1 MARSFGATWWGAAWL
16 EALEQGA
23 LADAGR
29 LSRGRT
35 YARQGKVF
43 IDEVLPGLV
52 TARVVGTDEYSADLS
67 IKQITDE
74 QWQTVVERI
83 AARAKHAAALNSG
96 ELPVELEAELEAEG
110 VHVLPRVGDLLG
122 DCSCPDWGE
131 PCKHVAALC
140 YLIADL
146 IDSDPF
152 SLFLLRGRSRN
163 DILRALRAER
173 QQLVGAS
180 EEGGASAVPPS
191 ELAGVDGAA
200 MYERT
205 PAPLPSLAGANLGTA
220 AQIMTQPPVDA
231 GLDLIDLRRLADD
244 ASRRARQTLAG
255 DGDLGLG
262 LSDEHDAARRVAAAP
277 ADIEQLNE
285 LSRSLRCETE
295 ELAAWAIAWR
305 HGGRAAVDVARTNW
319 EPNADKMHQ
328 GRFALGAMSRVS
340 GNTVTGGGSQL
351 RLDRDGLWWR
361 FAAHDSLG
369 WIVDST
375 GFEFAADALE

>member
-1 MARSFGATWWGAAWL
+1 MARSFGTTWWGEAWL
-16 EALEQGA
+16 DALEQGA

-43 IDEVLPGLV
+43 IDEVLPGIV
-52 TARVVGTDEYSADLS
+52 SARVVGTDEYTADLS
-67 IKQITDE
+67 IRQITDE
-74 QWQTVVERI
+74 QWDVVVERI

-96 ELPVELEAELEAEG
+96 ELPIELEAELVEAG

-146 IDSDPF
+146 IDRDPF

-163 DILRALRAER
+163 DLLRDLRARR
-173 QQLVGAS
+173 QQLSGADPDS
-180 EEGGASAVPPS
+180 DVAAPPS
-191 ELAGVDGAA
+191 ELPGIDGASL
-200 MYERT
+200 YGRT
-205 PAPLPSLAGANLGTA
+205 AAPLPTLAGASAGST

-255 DGDLGLG
+255 DGDLGLA

-285 LSRSLRCETE
+285 LGQSLGCETE

-305 HGGRAAVDVARTNW
+305 HGGRDAVDVARTSW
-319 EPNADKMHQ
+319 TPSPDQMHQ
-328 GRFALGAMSRVS
+328 GRFALGAKSRVS
-340 GNTVTGGGSQL
+340 GNVVTGGGSQL
-351 RLDRDGLWWR
+351 RLDRNGAWWR
-361 FAAHDSLG
+361 FKAHDSLG
-369 WIVDST
+369 WIVDSS